1 VTLGRLSWLPAVAL
15 SVAFT
20 ALVLAW
26 DPHVRDLAAQTFRTE
41 LFEQGGFAI
50 WNGSWYGGH
59 YTLTYSVLFP
69 PLAALLGPRLVGAL
83 AVVASAYLFDRLVR
97 EQWGESA
104 HWATLWFGVGAVS
117 LLISGRLTFAL
128 GVAFGLL
135 ALRCL
140 QRQRPG
146 QAAAAALG
154 CALAS
159 PVAAAFLGGIVL
171 AATLAGGM
179 RHRAATAAV
188 GATALVVVIALN
200 LAFPET
206 GEFPFVFSSFIA
218 VPLWCAGALLITR
231 GLPGEQRFRAVVA
244 AYLLAATVAW
254 LVPNPLGGNAAR
266 LGALFGG
273 PVLAAI
279 LLSRRPVPGAAPSEG
294 ASATGDPAPG
304 RILPGAAHRVLVA
317 MVLVGSLYWQV
328 FPGVRDIAQAGGD
341 PSTSAAYYQPLRQWL
356 NDHGGRH
363 SRIEVPPTF
372 NHWEAAYL
380 APSFGLARGWLRQL
394 ELTRDDIFYEERL
407 RHAQYEW
414 WLRHNGVR
422 YVAVPDARLD
432 YSARAERALIL
443 TEPDYLRLRW
453 TSEHWRVYELRDPGP
468 LVVATGASQGR
479 MLRLGTD
486 SFAVRVAEPGR
497 FLVRVRYTPFWSV
510 DSGAACVGE
519 AGDWTVLRADSPGT
533 VRVSID
539 FTPGRILD
547 GMLGR
552 RGDC

>member
-69 PLAALLGPRLVGAL
+69 PLAALLGPRLVGGL

-97 EQWGESA
+97 QQWGEGA

-117 LLISGRLTFAL
+117 LLTSGRLTFAL

-135 ALRCL
+135 TLRCL

-146 QAAAAALG
+146 QAAAASVG
-154 CALAS
+154 CALSS

-171 AATLAGGM
+171 AGSVADGKRRRT
-179 RHRAATAAV
+179 AAIAV
-188 GATALVVVIALN
+188 GAIALAIVVGLN
-200 LAFPET
+200 LAFPEN

-218 VPLWCAGALLITR
+218 VPLWCAGALLVTR
-231 GLPGEQRFRAVVA
+231 ALPGERRFRAVVVT
-244 AYLLAATVAW
+244 YLLAATVAW

-279 LLSRRPVPGAAPSEG
+279 LLSRRPRANVA
-294 ASATGDPAPG
+294 
-304 RILPGAAHRVLVA
+304 LVA
-317 MVLVGSLYWQV
+317 MVLLGSLYWQV

-341 PSTSAAYYQPLRQWL
+341 PSTSAAYYHPLRQWL
-356 NDHGGRH
+356 RAHGGYH
-363 SRIEVPPTF
+363 SRIEVPPTS

-394 ELTRDDIFYEERL
+394 ELTRDDIFYEEHL
-407 RHAQYEW
+407 SSALYER
-414 WLRHNGVR
+414 WLQHNGVR
-422 YVAVPDARLD
+422 YVALPDATLD
-432 YSARAERALIL
+432 YSAGAERALIL
-443 TEPDYLRLRW
+443 SEPPYLRLRW
-453 TSEHWRVYELRDPGP
+453 TSEHWRVYEIRDPGP
-468 LVVATGASQGR
+468 LVFGDGYSRGR
-479 MLRLGTD
+479 LLRLGTE
-486 SFAVRVAEPGR
+486 SFAVWVTEPGR
-497 FLVRVRYTPFWSV
+497 FIVRVRYTPFWSV
-510 DSGAACVGE
+510 DSGDACVGE
-519 AGDWTVLRADSPGT
+519 AGDWTALHTENPGI

-539 FTPGRILD
+539 FTPGRMLD
-547 GMLGR
+547 GVLGGR
-552 RGDC
+552 RDC

>member
-69 PLAALLGPRLVGAL
+69 PLAAMLGPRLVGGL

-97 EQWGESA
+97 QQWGEGA

-117 LLISGRLTFAL
+117 LLTSGRLTFAL

-135 ALRCL
+135 TLRCL

-146 QAAAAALG
+146 QAAAASVG
-154 CALAS
+154 CALSS

-171 AATLAGGM
+171 AGSVADGKRRRT
-179 RHRAATAAV
+179 AAIAV
-188 GATALVVVIALN
+188 GAIALAIVVGLN
-200 LAFPET
+200 LAFPEN

-218 VPLWCAGALLITR
+218 VPLWCAGALLVTR
-231 GLPGEQRFRAVVA
+231 ALPGERRFRAVVVT
-244 AYLLAATVAW
+244 YLLAATVAW

-279 LLSRRPVPGAAPSEG
+279 LLSRRPRANVA
-294 ASATGDPAPG
+294 
-304 RILPGAAHRVLVA
+304 LVA
-317 MVLVGSLYWQV
+317 MVLLGSLYWQV

-341 PSTSAAYYQPLRQWL
+341 PSTSAAYYHPLRQWL
-356 NDHGGRH
+356 RAHGGYH
-363 SRIEVPPTF
+363 SRIEVPPTS

-394 ELTRDDIFYEERL
+394 ELTRDDIFYEEHL
-407 RHAQYEW
+407 SSALYER
-414 WLRHNGVR
+414 WLQHNGVR
-422 YVAVPDARLD
+422 YVALPDATLD
-432 YSARAERALIL
+432 YSAGAERALIL
-443 TEPDYLRLRW
+443 SEPPYLRLRW
-453 TSEHWRVYELRDPGP
+453 TSEHWRVYEIRDPGP
-468 LVVATGASQGR
+468 LVFGDGYSRGR
-479 MLRLGTD
+479 LLRLGTE
-486 SFAVRVAEPGR
+486 SFAVWVTEPGR
-497 FLVRVRYTPFWSV
+497 FIVRVRYTPFWSV
-510 DSGAACVGE
+510 DSGDACVGE
-519 AGDWTVLRADSPGT
+519 AGDWTALHTENPGI

-539 FTPGRILD
+539 FTPGRMLD
-547 GMLGR
+547 GVLGGR
-552 RGDC
+552 RDC

>member
-1 VTLGRLSWLPAVAL
+1 MTLSRFSWLPAVAL

-104 HWATLWFGVGAVS
+104 HWATLWFGVGAVT
-117 LLISGRLTFAL
+117 LLTSGRLTFAL

-135 ALRCL
+135 ALRFL
-140 QRQRPG
+140 QRRRPG
-146 QAAAAALG
+146 PAAAAAVG

-171 AATLAGGM
+171 AATAGG
-179 RHRAATAAV
+179 RVTHRAATVAV
-188 GATALVVVIALN
+188 GATALAIVIVLN
-200 LAFPET
+200 LAFPENA
-206 GEFPFVFSSFIA
+206 EFPFVFSSFIA

-231 GLPGEQRFRAVVA
+231 GLPGERRFRVVVA
-244 AYLLAATVAW
+244 AYMLAATVAW

-279 LLSRRPVPGAAPSEG
+279 LLSRRPQVNRA
-294 ASATGDPAPG
+294 
-304 RILPGAAHRVLVA
+304 LVA
-317 MVLVGSLYWQV
+317 IVLVGSLYWQV

-341 PSTSAAYYQPLRQWL
+341 PSTSAAYYHPLRQWL
-356 NDHGGRH
+356 RDHGGRS

-394 ELTRDDIFYEERL
+394 ELTRDDIFYDGRL
-407 RHAQYEW
+407 RSEQYER
-414 WLRHNGVR
+414 WLRHNGIR
-422 YVAVPDARLD
+422 YVALPDARLD

-443 TEPDYLRLRW
+443 SEPDYLRLRW
-453 TSEHWRVYELRDPGP
+453 SSEHWRVYGVRDPGP
-468 LVVATGASQGR
+468 LVVGTGLSQGR
-479 MLRLGTD
+479 LLRLGTD
-486 SFAVRVAEPGR
+486 SFAVVVNEPGR
-497 FLVRVRYTPFWSV
+497 FIVRVRYTPFWSV
-510 DSGAACVGE
+510 DSGGACVAGS
-519 AGDWTVLRADSPGT
+519 GDWTVLHAERPGT